1 MSPLGLNEI
10 AKYIEDNIGIFH
22 STRLEKINKLKLH
35 EILKRK
41 NPYLY
46 KAKNILLAQD
56 IVKVFLDAYL
66 SSQEEAVFGGFLE
79 QLAIFTCNKVFGGTK
94 SAVEGIDLEFEN
106 KKIKY
111 IVSIKSGPHWGN
123 SRQVAGMRR
132 DFDKAKRI
140 LRTNAP
146 AKNVVAVC
154 GCCYGRDINFDK
166 GDFLKLCGQRF
177 WEMISGNKDLYIN
190 IIEPL
195 GHKAKE
201 RNEKFIESYSQI
213 INKFTIEFTKE
224 FCEDGKINWEKLVK
238 YNSSADPPQK
248 TKLKNKN

>member
-1 MSPLGLNEI
+1 
-10 AKYIEDNIGIFH
+10 
-22 STRLEKINKLKLH
+22 
-35 EILKRK
+35 
-41 NPYLY
+41 
-46 KAKNILLAQD
+46 
-56 IVKVFLDAYL
+56 
-66 SSQEEAVFGGFLE
+66 
-79 QLAIFTCNKVFGGTK
+79 
-94 SAVEGIDLEFEN
+94 
-106 KKIKY
+106 
-111 IVSIKSGPHWGN
+111 
-123 SRQVAGMRR
+123 MRR